1 MLHFSQ
7 PVIWS
12 YLSVRH
18 TPSLSTPWADQGNQ
32 ACQPQMNAE
41 NLTPE
46 PIEDELE
53 DLTPEQIEDQIIGL
67 ALMDNWQSQE
77 IVALWQDDEFSEVT
91 DGEELEW

>member
-1 MLHFSQ
+1 
-7 PVIWS
+7 
-12 YLSVRH
+12 
-18 TPSLSTPWADQGNQ
+18 
-32 ACQPQMNAE
+32 MNAE

-77 IVALWQDDEFSEVT
+77 IVALWHDDEFSEVT

>member
-1 MLHFSQ
+1 M
-7 PVIWS
+7 IWS

-41 NLTPE
+41 NQT
-46 PIEDELE
+46 ELE
-53 DLTPEQIEDQIIGL
+53 LNEAELELELRG
-67 ALMDNWQSQE
+67 DNWQDQGL
-77 IVALWQDDEFSEVT
+77 VALWQDDEFAELE

>member
-1 MLHFSQ
+1 LLQFSQ

-41 NLTPE
+41 NTTTPE
-46 PIEDELE
+46 IEVDEETL
-53 DLTPEQIEDQIIGL
+53 DLLVL
-67 ALMDNWQSQE
+67 AENWQEQE
-77 IVALWQDDEFSEVT
+77 LVALWQDDEFGELE
-91 DGEELEW
+91 DGEDLEW